1 MRRWLPVLA
10 LLAGLGSSFSIAQS
24 GIVDC
29 VGQPTV
35 HVAHLR
41 GSVFDPS
48 GVVIPNI
55 GLTATHGGTVVAQA
69 ASDRDGHFDI
79 KLPSGNYEL
88 SVQAKDF
95 RAILLTVHV
104 GIGLRSLI
112 HRGQLRWILEL
123 TGMNCSWATTS
134 ASAFDQEIRVFN
146 ERLKQ
151 ETQTSLVQR

>member
-10 LLAGLGSSFSIAQS
+10 LLAGLGSSISFAQF
-24 GIVDC
+24 GIIDC
-29 VGQPTV
+29 AGQPSI
-35 HVAHLR
+35 HVARLS
-41 GSVFDPS
+41 GWVFDPS
-48 GVVIPNI
+48 GVLIPNI

-95 RAILLTVHV
+95 RAIPLTVQV
-104 GIGLRSLI
+104 GIGVRSLI

-134 ASAFDQEIRVFN
+134 APAFDQEIRVFN
-146 ERLKQ
+146 ERLKK